1 MGDSFSSF
9 YICGSYW
16 KMCEEIRTEVHKLQ
30 SADQIQLHLTSG
42 LGETEYFS
50 IFKGYKNRR
59 ICHANHMY
67 PTMPKIFSPWSFTM
81 FLDSGS
87 GFSQLSLSY
96 RNFIIIFKG
105 LQKEVFMTKFTGDFG
120 LEF

>member
-1 MGDSFSSF
+1 MFTFPLLCKSRILICVVLLVFPLGWVVGDSFSSF

-30 SADQIQLHLTSG
+30 SADQSQLHLTSG

-59 ICHANHMY
+59 TCHANHMY
-67 PTMPKIFSPWSFTM
+67 PTKPKIFSPWSFTM
-81 FLDSGS
+81 FLDPWI
-87 GFSQLSLSY
+87 
-96 RNFIIIFKG
+96 RI
-105 LQKEVFMTKFTGDFG
+105 
-120 LEF
+120 